1 MKMIF
6 IEKESKYFTYGKS
19 YEVIEDKY
27 PIPKCAST
35 LDDYGNGCIVM
46 LSKFVTLNDWRDIQ
60 IKKLCK

>member
-27 PIPKCAST
+27 PSPKCAST
-35 LDDYGNGCIVM
+35 LDDYGNGCIVI
-46 LSKFVTLNDWRDIQ
+46 LNKFVNVDEFRDIQ
-60 IKKLCK
+60 IKKIM